1 MESGKPYR
9 IKSISEFHQL
19 RGLPKPEHPLISVV
33 NIQDITKVDM
43 YIKHFI
49 LDFYSISLKRIVG
62 VNYKYGQQDYD
73 FDNGAMFFMAPNQV
87 MGFTLGENAVAPSGW
102 MLLIHPD
109 FLWNTALVNMMEKY
123 EFFDYSVHEA
133 LFLSEKEEAVL
144 DNIIDN
150 IKQEYHS
157 NIDKFSKQIIISQI
171 ESLLNYCGRF
181 YHRQFI
187 TREKANDQIL
197 GRLENILNARFNSAN
212 LIRDGLPTVQSVC
225 EELNTSVSYL
235 SRVLKL
241 LTGQSTQQFIH
252 EKLITKAKEKLST
265 TDQSISEIAY
275 GLGFEHPQSFSK
287 LFRTKTRLSPMQFRQ
302 SFN

>member
-9 IKSISEFHQL
+9 IKSIS
-19 RGLPKPEHPLISVV
+19 VV
-33 NIQDITKVDM
+33 NIQDITTVDM
-43 YIKHFI
+43 YIKHFM